1 MDTFCG
7 YQQIFQFYQQT
18 KPNKL
23 FKKLL
28 RVHKNIAFLNI
39 CSYDGIN
46 QLRVEQMNMQNYIV
60 RHQFRSPL
68 GRMLKGLKQLFTP
81 KKHVPLKRQLTAN
94 QIITKLTCAINQD
107 EPVTIQINQSLLSE
121 EITELT
127 GYVYQTQA
135 GQLWLHAIKTH
146 QSMIII
152 PGTIRHITLLIN
164 CKA

>member
-1 MDTFCG
+1 
-7 YQQIFQFYQQT
+7 
-18 KPNKL
+18 
-23 FKKLL
+23 
-28 RVHKNIAFLNI
+28 LNI

-60 RHQFRSPL
+60 RHQYRSPL
-68 GRMLKGLKQLFTP
+68 GRILRGLKQLLTP

-94 QIITKLTCAINQD
+94 QIITRLTCAINQE

-127 GYVYQTQA
+127 GYVYQTQG
-135 GQLWLHAIKTH
+135 GQLWLHTVKTH
-146 QSMIII
+146 QSIAIL

-164 CKA
+164 TKS

>member
-1 MDTFCG
+1 M
-7 YQQIFQFYQQT
+7 
-18 KPNKL
+18 
-23 FKKLL
+23 
-28 RVHKNIAFLNI
+28 NI

-60 RHQFRSPL
+60 RHQYRSPL
-68 GRMLKGLKQLFTP
+68 GRILRGLKQLLTP

-94 QIITKLTCAINQD
+94 QIITRLTCAINQE

-127 GYVYQTQA
+127 GYVYQTQG
-135 GQLWLHAIKTH
+135 GQLWLHTVKTH
-146 QSMIII
+146 QSIAIL

-164 CKA
+164 TKS

>member
-1 MDTFCG
+1 
-7 YQQIFQFYQQT
+7 
-18 KPNKL
+18 
-23 FKKLL
+23 
-28 RVHKNIAFLNI
+28 LNI

-60 RHQFRSPL
+60 RHQYRSPL
-68 GRMLKGLKQLFTP
+68 GRILRGLKQLLPP

-94 QIITKLTCAINQD
+94 QIITRLTCAINQE

-127 GYVYQTQA
+127 GYVYQTQG

-146 QSMIII
+146 QSIAIL

-164 CKA
+164 TKS

>member
-1 MDTFCG
+1 M
-7 YQQIFQFYQQT
+7 
-18 KPNKL
+18 
-23 FKKLL
+23 
-28 RVHKNIAFLNI
+28 NI

-60 RHQFRSPL
+60 RHQYRSPL
-68 GRMLKGLKQLFTP
+68 GRILRGLKQLLTP

-94 QIITKLTCAINQD
+94 QIITRLTCAINQE

-121 EITELT
+121 KITELT
-127 GYVYQTQA
+127 GYVYQTQG

-146 QSMIII
+146 QSIAIL

-164 CKA
+164 TKS

>member
-1 MDTFCG
+1 M
-7 YQQIFQFYQQT
+7 
-18 KPNKL
+18 
-23 FKKLL
+23 
-28 RVHKNIAFLNI
+28 NI

-60 RHQFRSPL
+60 RHQYRSPL
-68 GRMLKGLKQLFTP
+68 GRILRGLKQLLTP

-94 QIITKLTCAINQD
+94 QIITRLTCAINQE

-127 GYVYQTQA
+127 GYVYQTQG

-146 QSMIII
+146 QSIAIL

-164 CKA
+164 TKS

>member
-1 MDTFCG
+1 M
-7 YQQIFQFYQQT
+7 
-18 KPNKL
+18 
-23 FKKLL
+23 
-28 RVHKNIAFLNI
+28 NI

-60 RHQFRSPL
+60 RHQYRSPL
-68 GRMLKGLKQLFTP
+68 GRILRGLKQLLTP

-94 QIITKLTCAINQD
+94 QIITRLTCAINQE

-127 GYVYQTQA
+127 GYVYQTQG
-135 GQLWLHAIKTH
+135 GQLWLHAVKTH
-146 QSMIII
+146 QSIAIL

-164 CKA
+164 TKS